1 MTYMTYGTYEKH
13 EKTQQLTY
21 NFTIPRMA
29 RFMDNN
35 DDDNLPKRTVTRKK
49 LVDLKAVA
57 ALLEDGE
64 NPGSGNPNSSFKTS
78 EDLIA
83 ATARVKS
90 QRDLIAQRMHKMES
104 GQGRVTKAVY
114 DKVHRDYQMQLENIT
129 NLLNE
134 KKALL
139 KRELKRLYLQR
150 EKQSVEVTRH
160 KEILEEA
167 RFRHFLEE
175 FSEEQYKEVEE
186 YETREISGLQSELAQ
201 LVSYIKVHE
210 ELFDPEDLGYTPAR
224 ATPSEVTRTMMPEN
238 RSQPKPSLPE
248 RALERAPVRADPFA
262 EKTPLPEKMDMPPLE
277 EAPAVSLDSPS
288 PAITDEEILMDST
301 MSGIRG
307 SFAAEEKTGEEKGY
321 FETAE
326 PRSIFDVLEEAP
338 EVKAEVS
345 ETSRTAPLR
354 TPAPV
359 PASAPETTGAYKII
373 FTETEGDFSLK
384 EFSLKDNVSIGRSP
398 SNDLV
403 LQAPKI
409 SRQHAA
415 INKYKDQYI
424 VIDLK
429 SSNGVFVN
437 SKKIDEQTLHD
448 GDEISIGGYK
458 MIFQKA

>member
-1 MTYMTYGTYEKH
+1 
-13 EKTQQLTY
+13 
-21 NFTIPRMA
+21 
-29 RFMDNN
+29 MDNN

-64 NPGSGNPNSSFKTS
+64 SPGSSGGQSGSFKPS
-78 EDLIA
+78 EDLIS

-90 QRDLIAQRMHKMES
+90 QRDLIAGRIGKMEL
-104 GQGRVTKAVY
+104 GRERVTKAVY

-186 YETREISGLQSELAQ
+186 YETREIVGLQSELAQ
-201 LVSYIKVHE
+201 IVSYIKVHE
-210 ELFDPEDLGYTPAR
+210 ELFDPADLGYSPSWATPA
-224 ATPSEVTRTMMPEN
+224 EVTRTMMPET
-238 RSQPKPSLPE
+238 RGQPAPLGLKPPPPE
-248 RALERAPVRADPFA
+248 RAPARTDPFA
-262 EKTPLPEKMDMPPLE
+262 EKTPLPEKPEKINMPLLEE
-277 EAPAVSLDSPS
+277 EAPPIAMET
-288 PAITDEEILMDST
+288 PAPALTDDEILMDST
-301 MSGIRG
+301 MSGI
-307 SFAAEEKTGEEKGY
+307 KLEEKGY

-326 PRSIFDVLEEAP
+326 PKSIFDVLEEVP
-338 EVKAEVS
+338 ETRTETS

-354 TPAPV
+354 TPVEAPAPQPEV
-359 PASAPETTGAYKII
+359 ASGAYKIV
-373 FTETEGDFSLK
+373 FMETEGDFSLK

-437 SKKIDEQTLHD
+437 SKKVDEQTLHD